1 MPRSALAPVFRLS
14 TIENA
19 MDDHAPSTDRP
30 ARSTPAARRRAP
42 RGSFAFQLRMYLV
55 LGLAAL
61 AGFGWSFAQAQDEE
75 PRDPFP
81 IVNENAGETPAGNEA
96 APQATANRLSTIP
109 NDFVGIMLA
118 LGWFLIPFVLC
129 SVIAV
134 WFAIER
140 MVVLRVNRVIPSAF
154 VERFLQLLEQNKLD
168 AETALKLCDQN
179 ASPVASVFA
188 HGIRKWGKPSVEVE
202 QAIIDGG
209 ERQVSQLRKH
219 LRVINGVATVSPLFG
234 LLGTVVGMI
243 EAFNQIAVS
252 QAAGKAEQ
260 LAAGIALALLTTAVG
275 LLIAIPCLTIYMYLA
290 GRVDNLVMLMDDLAQ
305 RVVNLIS
312 LEGLSA
318 RANGGS
324 TVVRRR
330 KAAASS
336 TPAPE
341 AESA

>member
-1 MPRSALAPVFRLS
+1 MY
-14 TIENA
+14 
-19 MDDHAPSTDRP
+19 
-30 ARSTPAARRRAP
+30 
-42 RGSFAFQLRMYLV
+42 AF
-55 LGLAAL
+55 LGLISL
-61 AGFGWSFAQAQDEE
+61 LGLGWGWVNAQEGA
-75 PRDPFP
+75 PNDPFP
-81 IVNENAGETPAGNEA
+81 VVTESEGGEA
-96 APQATANRLSTIP
+96 AAGAAAPKPTPSRLSTIP
-109 NDFVGIMLA
+109 NSFVGIMLA
-118 LGWFLIPFVLC
+118 LGWFLLPFFIC

-134 WFAIER
+134 WFVIER
-140 MVVLRVNRVIPSAF
+140 MVVLRENRVIPRAF
-154 VERFLQLLEQNKLD
+154 VDRFLQLLEQGKLD
-168 AETALKLCDQN
+168 AETALKLCEQN

-243 EAFNQIAVS
+243 EAFNQIATS

-275 LLIAIPCLTIYMYLA
+275 LLIAIPCLTIYMFLA
-290 GRVDNLVMLMDDLAQ
+290 GRVDNLVMQMDDLAQ
-305 RVVNLIS
+305 RVVNYIS
-312 LEGLSA
+312 LEGLMNKPSA
-318 RANGGS
+318 SA

-330 KAAASS
+330 KAPAASAA
-336 TPAPE
+336 PAPE